1 MELIGMILGGLL
13 AFALLALGLAG
24 YVRWRAHRRMD
35 DAAAHAAEQAAQAA
49 RSGGGGGGP
58 ADPVR

>member
-1 MELIGMILGGLL
+1 MIDWILGGLA
-13 AFALLALGLAG
+13 AFGLLALAG
-24 YVRWRAHRRMD
+24 AAWVRYRAHRRMD
-35 DAAAHAAEQAAQAA
+35 EAVAQAAEQAAQAA